1 MRAIKKAA
9 MKKKDET
16 SDDEKNRWASF
27 YSSRLP
33 VSEALPKRVCTN
45 LHFNLSST

>member
-16 SDDEKNRWASF
+16 SDDEKTVG
-27 YSSRLP
+27 RL
-33 VSEALPKRVCTN
+33 
-45 LHFNLSST
+45 FNPLGYL